1 MPKILIVEDDADL
14 QYLYSA
20 MLARHGY
27 DVVVAANGSSAILNL
42 TNSDFDLMVLDINM
56 PDLSGVQVVQFMHN
70 DVRLQHLPVVV
81 ASANEKWRR
90 EMFEMG
96 IQHYLIKPVA
106 LQDLLALVNKLL
118 KHR

>member
-27 DVVVAANGSSAILNL
+27 EVVVAVNGSSAILKL

-70 DVRLQHLPVVV
+70 DVRLKHLPVIV
-81 ASANEKWRR
+81 ASDDEARIMRMVWGR
-90 EMFEMG
+90 EFLEAWHAG
-96 IQHYLIKPVA
+96 DPERAEIA
-106 LQDLLALVNKLL
+106 LAM
-118 KHR
+118 REEWE